1 VSPKLKQRA
10 KPTEFRSRAETRAST
25 PPARRGSVREPRPEP
40 AKDAILIHGVS
51 EDGETMAVL
60 RAREDRVEAGLVRS
74 VKAGQPLRGEL
85 LKLTPRPEF
94 PLLCDVE
101 VQVPEGVVNASGG
114 SDDPAPARRG
124 GPAQVATDSYRA
136 NWDAIWSKP
145 RSSKKALAN

>member
-1 VSPKLKQRA
+1 MSTKLKQRG
-10 KPTEFRSRAETRAST
+10 KPSQ
-25 PPARRGSVREPRPEP
+25 PPAKAAAARG
-40 AKDAILIHGVS
+40 ATKDAILIQGVS

-74 VKAGQPLRGEL
+74 VKEGQPLRGEL

-114 SDDPAPARRG
+114 SDAPAPRRG
-124 GPAQVATDSYRA
+124 GPAQVATNSYRE

-145 RSSKKALAN
+145 KGSKKALAN

>member
-1 VSPKLKQRA
+1 VSNKLKQRA
-10 KPTEFRSRAETRAST
+10 KPSQ
-25 PPARRGSVREPRPEP
+25 PPAHAAGARRAGSEPV
-40 AKDAILIHGVS
+40 KDAILIQGVS

-74 VKAGQPLRGEL
+74 VKEGQPLRGEL

-101 VQVPEGVVNASGG
+101 VQVPAGVVNASGG
-114 SDDPAPARRG
+114 SETPAPRRG
-124 GPAQVATDSYRA
+124 GPAQVATNSYRE

-145 RSSKKALAN
+145 KGSKKALAN

>member
-1 VSPKLKQRA
+1 MSSKLKQRG
-10 KPTEFRSRAETRAST
+10 KPSQSPATPGLARERSAVTRGK
-25 PPARRGSVREPRPEP
+25 AR

-60 RAREDRVEAGLVRS
+60 RARDDRVEAGLVRP
-74 VKAGQPLRGEL
+74 VKADQPLQGEL
-85 LKLTPRPEF
+85 VKLTPRPEF

-114 SDDPAPARRG
+114 SDQPAPGRRS
-124 GPAQVATDSYRA
+124 GPAQVATESYRQ

-145 RSSKKALAN
+145 KSAKKVLAN